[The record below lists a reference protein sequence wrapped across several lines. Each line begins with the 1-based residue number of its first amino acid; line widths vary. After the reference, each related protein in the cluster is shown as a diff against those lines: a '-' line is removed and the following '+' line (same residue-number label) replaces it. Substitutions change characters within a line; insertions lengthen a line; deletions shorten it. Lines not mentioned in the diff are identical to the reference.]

1 LALSGLELGTLDA
14 GYSGYSAKESIASTQ
29 QHAEPTGSDS
39 VVETCRSG
47 ELCHLHDGANH
58 THTHTHTHSV
68 AEAGAD

>member
-1 LALSGLELGTLDA
+1 MELGTPDA
-14 GYSGYSAKESIASTQ
+14 GYSGYGAKESIASTQ
-29 QHAEPTGSDS
+29 QHAKPAGTDW

-58 THTHTHTHSV
+58 THTHTHTRSG